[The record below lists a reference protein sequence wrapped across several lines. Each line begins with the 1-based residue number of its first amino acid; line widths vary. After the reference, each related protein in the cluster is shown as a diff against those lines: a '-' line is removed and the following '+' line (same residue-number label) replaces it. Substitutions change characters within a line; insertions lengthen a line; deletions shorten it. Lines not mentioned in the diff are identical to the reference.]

1 MVQTMTT
8 DDDNQPDEYDDADD
22 DTGTESLDKETVQG
36 WIREALADLK
46 PSDATSPSNDDGEP
60 LTIKAVEAAARRAVE
75 DAMKPLRDAA
85 AKKQPAKRKPAP
97 KPEPEVEASPAKGSP
112 NRFRAFMWGG
122 SDD

>member
-8 DDDNQPDEYDDADD
+8 DDDNQQEYDDADD

-36 WIREALADLK
+36 WIREALLDLK
-46 PSDATSPSNDDGEP
+46 PSDAASPSSDDAEP

-75 DAMKPLRDAA
+75 DAMKPLREAA
-85 AKKQPAKRKPAP
+85 TKKQPAKRKPAP
-97 KPEPEVEASPAKGSP
+97 KPEPEPEASPAKGSP
-112 NRFRAFMWGG
+112 SRLRAFMWGG

>member
-8 DDDNQPDEYDDADD
+8 DDDNQPEYDDADD

-36 WIREALADLK
+36 WIREALSDLK
-46 PSDATSPSNDDGEP
+46 PSDAASPSSDDAEP

-97 KPEPEVEASPAKGSP
+97 KPEPELEASPAKGSP